1 MSANSTKKRGR
12 GFACMFYPGGPTWT
26 PSQSSAYVKVEQDG
40 SVRVLT
46 GAVDVGQGSSVA
58 LAQIAAEELG
68 VRFDRVRLVGGDT
81 RFAPYDA
88 GTVGSRVTLYAGWAV
103 KRAAS
108 EAKEAVLQG
117 AALKLGVRA
126 EFLKISADAVFVEG
140 MARPSMTWEA
150 AVDSCYKA
158 GIIPVGTGGYRASNY
173 RASDDP
179 MIGVACPTFIYGAQC
194 AEVEVDCETGEVTI
208 LKLYIVHDCGK
219 AINPLLIEGQLYG
232 AVAMGVGY
240 TLFEE
245 LLHSKDGRV
254 VNPNFRDYI
263 VPTAMD
269 VPPIECSVVE
279 VEDPAGPFGA
289 KGIAEP
295 ALLPTAP
302 AIVNAIYD
310 ATGVLI
316 TELPVTPE
324 KVLLELKKMEN
335 AGPVDGGRER

>member
-1 MSANSTKKRGR
+1 MSAKSVKKRGR
-12 GFACMFYPGGPTWT
+12 GFACMFYPGGPAWT
-26 PSQSSAYVKVEQDG
+26 PSPSSAYIKVEQDG

-46 GAVDVGQGSSVA
+46 GTVDIGQGSSVA

-68 VRFDRVRLVGGDT
+68 VSFERVKLVGGDT
-81 RFAPYDA
+81 AFAPYDA

-108 EAKEAVLQG
+108 EVKERILQCV
-117 AALKLGVRA
+117 ALKLGVRP
-126 EFLKISADAVFVEG
+126 EFLRIAGEAVYVQG
-140 MARPSMTWEA
+140 MDRPSMTFDS
-150 AVDSCYKA
+150 AVDACYKA
-158 GIIPVGTGGYRASNY
+158 GVIPVGTGGYRASNY
-173 RASDDP
+173 KACDDP
-179 MIGVACPTFIYGAQC
+179 VMGVACPTFIYGAQC

-240 TLFEE
+240 AMFEE
-245 LLHSKDGRV
+245 IVHSNDGRV
-254 VNPNFRDYI
+254 LNPSFRDYI
-263 VPTAMD
+263 IPTAVD
-269 VPPIECSVVE
+269 VPPIECKVVE

-316 TELPVTPE
+316 SELPVTPE
-324 KVLLELKKMEN
+324 KVLAGLKRMDRVE
-335 AGPVDGGRER
+335 G